1 VQAVQHP
8 ERTLHAA
15 RESVEAIGEVVWAG
29 MNPAPEV
36 PLNVPIGPHRRIQ
49 NVQASLDDF
58 KTVKKTF
65 GGTVN
70 DVVLAVVA
78 GAMRTWL
85 RSRGVRTEGMELV
98 ALVPMSIRS
107 EADMDAGGNR
117 IAAMR
122 GPLPVYVE
130 DPVERLRVVRE
141 SMAGVKDSKQA
152 LGAEVIA
159 GLQDF
164 APPTLLAQASR
175 LNFSTRLFNMIVTN
189 VPGPQFP
196 LYLLGRE
203 LEELIPV
210 AFLPQNHALA
220 VAIMSYNGKVDFAL
234 LGDYDAMPDI
244 DFVGEAISDSLA
256 ELVDAAK
263 AAASESAADR
273 EPASAPQ

>member
-1 VQAVQHP
+1 
-8 ERTLHAA
+8 
-15 RESVEAIGEVVWAG
+15 
-29 MNPAPEV
+29 
-36 PLNVPIGPHRRIQ
+36 
-49 NVQASLDDF
+49 
-58 KTVKKTF
+58 
-65 GGTVN
+65 
-70 DVVLAVVA
+70 VVLAVVA
-78 GAMRTWL
+78 GAMRNWL
-85 RSRGVRTEGMELV
+85 RSRGVRTEGMELR

-107 EADMDAGGNR
+107 EEEMDAGGNR

-175 LNFSTRLFNMIVTN
+175 LNFSTRLFNLIVTN

-203 LEELIPV
+203 LQTLIPV

-220 VAIMSYNGKVDFAL
+220 IAIMSYNGGVDFGL
-234 LGDYDAMPDI
+234 LADYDAMPD
-244 DFVGEAISDSLA
+244 VKYVTQAIRDSLD
-256 ELVDAAK
+256 ELLEAAK
-263 AAASESAADR
+263 AAAQDSAADR
-273 EPASAPQ
+273 EPAPTP